1 MLTFS
6 FIWALKVYN
15 FLSFCCLSFYFY
27 RAPIVPKIWQLVFV
41 HQNLIESFQGK
52 NLAFVFYKTL
62 IFELSFGIKFLT
74 MQHVLVYQ
82 HHLDLVTYLGFLCIS
97 KMNKNTFTVFNGITI
112 FLFLQESVSH
122 LDFEIELNDDNK
134 SNNLLVCKIYRLNSN
149 CKSHLLRHEEFFKIW
164 KKLGTLSSYVG

>member
-1 MLTFS
+1 MSTKLQYTDYLVQFLYRCITSKLDFSMHFNVLLNINTITFS
-6 FIWALKVYN
+6 FIQALKVYN

-52 NLAFVFYKTL
+52 NLAFVFYKNL

-82 HHLDLVTYLGFLCIS
+82 HHLDLVTYLEFLCIS
-97 KMNKNTFTVFNGITI
+97 KMNINTFTVFSRHQDFSI
-112 FLFLQESVSH
+112 FV
-122 LDFEIELNDDNK
+122 
-134 SNNLLVCKIYRLNSN
+134 
-149 CKSHLLRHEEFFKIW
+149 
-164 KKLGTLSSYVG
+164 